1 MAPCCNNTVTP
12 RMIKSGRVSVGDR
25 IQMEEDIMVSGETAA
40 EQNNAAMANAS
51 KDPASIPASAPVQ
64 TDTRSEASGAEEA
77 LKASS
82 GAYTQAAKAPQE
94 ANQGKE
100 YIAAAAIPEGYSG
113 IVGIP
118 GGIVNNRPSDTQ
130 NSTDQLNSTNHWYQA
145 PIYGINAANSERMQF
160 DPLPYSQMTSYMG
173 NVSLGGTVE
182 SPSIVTPQVP
192 MTPDGY
198 DEEIDYDT
206 VHALNGFLRTQ
217 IGRYMR
223 VEQLVGSNTIQ
234 DRYGFLVGVGT
245 NFIILQEITTGN
257 IMVLDIFS
265 IRLTYVYYSPPVIP
279 NI

>member
-1 MAPCCNNTVTP
+1 MASCCNNTVTP
-12 RMIKSGRVSVGDR
+12 RMIKSGRVSVGDK
-25 IQMEEDIMVSGETAA
+25 IQLDEELAVSKETAA
-40 EQNNAAMANAS
+40 EEAA
-51 KDPASIPASAPVQ
+51 PASTAAGV
-64 TDTRSEASGAEEA
+64 RAAAEE
-77 LKASS
+77 
-82 GAYTQAAKAPQE
+82 
-94 ANQGKE
+94 KE
-100 YIAAAAIPEGYSG
+100 YIPAATTPSG

-118 GGIVNNRPSDTQ
+118 GGVINNPAAERPESVGQ
-130 NSTDQLNSTNHWYQA
+130 SGASNQWYQA
-145 PIYGINAANSERMQF
+145 PLYGINAANSERTQF
-160 DPLPYSQMTSYMG
+160 DPLPFSQMTSYMG
-173 NVSLGGTVE
+173 SVSLGGTVE
-182 SPSIVTPQVP
+182 APSIVTPHVP
-192 MTPDGY
+192 MTPEGY

-206 VHALNGFLRTQ
+206 VQALNGFLRTQ

>member
-25 IQMEEDIMVSGETAA
+25 IQMEEDIMVSGEA
-40 EQNNAAMANAS
+40 
-51 KDPASIPASAPVQ
+51 ASAPVQ
-64 TDTRSEASGAEEA
+64 ADIRSEASGAEESLRVA
-77 LKASS
+77 S

-94 ANQGKE
+94 ASQGKE

-130 NSTDQLNSTNHWYQA
+130 NSTDQLNSSNHWYQA

>member
-1 MAPCCNNTVTP
+1 MASCCNNTVTP
-12 RMIKSGRVSVGDR
+12 RMIKSGRVSVGDK
-25 IQMEEDIMVSGETAA
+25 IQLDEELAVSKETAA
-40 EQNNAAMANAS
+40 EEAV
-51 KDPASIPASAPVQ
+51 PASAAGVGSTNVDATAVSRNP
-64 TDTRSEASGAEEA
+64 S
-77 LKASS
+77 
-82 GAYTQAAKAPQE
+82 QE
-94 ANQGKE
+94 KQ
-100 YIAAAAIPEGYSG
+100 YIPAAAAPSG

-118 GGIVNNRPSDTQ
+118 GGVVNNPSAERPEAVGQSGVSNQ
-130 NSTDQLNSTNHWYQA
+130 WYQA
-145 PIYGINAANSERMQF
+145 PLYGINAANSERTQF
-160 DPLPYSQMTSYMG
+160 DPLPFSQMTSYMG

-182 SPSIVTPQVP
+182 APSIVTPHVP
-192 MTPDGY
+192 MTPEGY

-206 VHALNGFLRTQ
+206 VQALNGFLRTQ